1 MHHTHMDM
9 CTRQSVSKHNT
20 QTASSTRAC
29 LCCSCCQTHG
39 SHGESWRRLS
49 FSHPTQ
55 PEWLPCFFPRCPFGV
70 QSVQSAFS
78 SKLVTVLYKTV
89 LGRFLTRKQPTPE
102 STQGGLTSRTSTIM
116 TLILSELRG
125 QSSSGGPT
133 SNVINSCN
141 PVCLSARL
149 PTGSLLP
156 PLP

>member
-1 MHHTHMDM
+1 MDM

-29 LCCSCCQTHG
+29 LCCSCCQTRG
-39 SHGESWRRLS
+39 GHGESWRRLS

-78 SKLVTVLYKTV
+78 SKLVIVQDSSGAV
-89 LGRFLTRKQPTPE
+89 FGSKQPTPE

-116 TLILSELRG
+116 TLSLSEQRG

-141 PVCLSARL
+141 PVCPSARL